1 MWISDSRAREAF
13 EGAAAREATSRS
25 EAADRLAMAMVAY
38 QEGSLEAFEEIY
50 RALSG
55 DLRKYLLSLT
65 LSSPLAEDLLQETFL
80 QVHRSRGTY
89 LHPRPVRPWAFGIAR
104 NVYLMDRRAWRRK
117 RSLEDAGEDLLLELG
132 LPAAVEKLA
141 DRDLVRRSFGLLSA
155 DQQEPLL
162 LHHVWGFSFRE
173 IGGMLGI
180 REGTAKVRAHRALE
194 KLRSFVEKSS

>member
-1 MWISDSRAREAF
+1 M
-13 EGAAAREATSRS
+13 
-25 EAADRLAMAMVAY
+25 
-38 QEGSLEAFEEIY
+38 
-50 RALSG
+50 
-55 DLRKYLLSLT
+55 SLT

>member
-1 MWISDSRAREAF
+1 MWISDSRAGEAF
-13 EGAAAREATSRS
+13 EGPAAREMSSRS
-25 EAADRLAMAMVAY
+25 EAADRLAAAMASY
-38 QEGSLEAFEEIY
+38 QQGSLEAFEYIY
-50 RALSG
+50 GSLSR

-65 LSSPLAEDLLQETFL
+65 LSAPLAEDLLQETFL
-80 QVHRSRGTY
+80 QIHRSRGTY

-117 RSLEDAGEDLLLELG
+117 RSLENAGEDLLLELG

-141 DRDLVRRSFGLLSA
+141 DRDLVRRSFGCLSP

-194 KLRSFVEKSS
+194 KLRTLVEKSS